1 MKIKQYQQ
9 GGGLPFT
16 TYTPLAPW
24 VTNKSGVAQ
33 GQSQATPVPAS
44 ESSSSGSSG
53 ALDDAILKKAIDL
66 ASSSGTMNE
75 INYFMQ
81 VLQQY
86 QAHPDNV
93 LLANRVIKA
102 AAQVKRSSDNFNYA
116 IQQMDKS
123 DSWSEIARSGAN
135 IYCINKK
142 TQKLELVS
150 PNKFDRQKYLPIKFN
165 QLKYMRENDNSLA
178 FNQQITNDLIEG
190 IGMDK
195 INQFV
200 TGIIDKLGVETIK
213 HSGVIDKDSL
223 RKTIEQNSAAGNK
236 PTEEQLAQLTE
247 MVSAY
252 QQMGIDGVYK
262 VATEYTSNRNH
273 PNASFDYLWK
283 MLPENMKDALI
294 VKSVVDGNTT
304 PQKLLEEKLLISTK
318 ETRDMQVSFDAS
330 ATKATG
336 KDVEGKKVNLTPLE
350 KIANGDVNVIDFPIR
365 SRTNPDYLINLKG
378 SLIGFLPD
386 LNNNAIPKGTLN
398 QTLQPDK
405 FGAFVDKSKIYFGGQ
420 KVTRSDLDYIMFSG
434 EQALN
439 VKLPVK
445 SNGEVDW
452 ERLELLGKA
461 KEEVSKLN
469 NKTKEF
475 IQAIYD
481 KYQLPVVV
489 DDNLEIHTLFTT
501 ADFITVTGESTE
513 HIMGTSDPWIAKV
526 SKEDNDALQREDF
539 AIWDNLGLDGASGL
553 FGIGDDIVKAPIFMK
568 LLPSAQMDASYAA
581 GHGSTV
587 TNPTLEKDMIT
598 DKMRQTRE
606 QKPFGNA
613 NLNISALN

>member
-66 ASSSGTMNE
+66 ASSNGTMNE

-123 DSWSEIARSGAN
+123 DSWSEIARSGTN

-150 PNKFDRQKYLPIKFN
+150 PDKFDRQKYLPIKFN

-190 IGMDK
+190 VGMDK

-200 TGIIDKLGVETIK
+200 TGIIDKLGAETIK

-247 MVSAY
+247 MASAY
-252 QQMGIDGVYK
+252 KQMGIDGVYK

-273 PNASFDYLWK
+273 PNAAFDYLWK

-318 ETRDMQVSFDAS
+318 ETRDMQVSFNAS
-330 ATKATG
+330 ATKAAG
-336 KDVEGKKVNLTPLE
+336 KDVEGKKVNLTSLE
-350 KIANGDVNVIDFPIR
+350 KLINGDLDTYPQFKLRDYADSSLEVSFPT
-365 SRTNPDYLINLKG
+365 SSSGMLPDYDSNP
-378 SLIGFLPD
+378 IGESTLRQV
-386 LNNNAIPKGTLN
+386 LNPS
-398 QTLQPDK
+398 K
-405 FGAFVDKSKIYFGGQ
+405 FGSFIDQNHIFFGSN
-420 KVTRSDLDYIMFSG
+420 KVRPEQLDYIIYTGQGSAKIKM
-434 EQALN
+434 
-439 VKLPVK
+439 PVN
-445 SNGEVDW
+445 SNGDIDW
-452 ERLELLGKA
+452 NAIHNLALA
-461 KEEVSKLN
+461 QKEISQLQ
-469 NKTKEF
+469 NKTKGTVQE
-475 IQAIYD
+475 IYN
-481 KYQLPVVV
+481 KYRIPVIV
-489 DDNLEIHTLFTT
+489 DDNLNVRELFTT
-501 ADFITVTGESTE
+501 GDFIAITGESTDY
-513 HIMGTSDPWIAKV
+513 IMDSNPYMEKLIGSEGDYRQ
-526 SKEDNDALQREDF
+526 SEDY
-539 AIWDNLGLDGASGL
+539 AIWDSLDLKDADSWWPGKA
-553 FGIGDDIVKAPIFMK
+553 DIVRSTVFMK
-568 LLPSAQMDASYAA
+568 LTPSAKRDAGYASN
-581 GHGSTV
+581 HGSTV
-587 TNPTLEKDMIT
+587 VNPTLQQDMT
-598 DKMRQTRE
+598 HEMLEQRRQ
-606 QKPFGNA
+606 QNPFGNA
-613 NLNISALN
+613 NLSISALN